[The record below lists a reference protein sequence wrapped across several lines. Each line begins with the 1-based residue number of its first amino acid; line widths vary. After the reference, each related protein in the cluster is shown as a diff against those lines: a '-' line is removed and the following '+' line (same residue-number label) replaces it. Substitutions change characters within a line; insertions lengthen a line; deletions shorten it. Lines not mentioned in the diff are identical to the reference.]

1 MLRIALYAT
10 WNKTVSLASD
20 MAYIY
25 YGKGKKDN
33 IAKLY
38 CLNLRGAEHQTLFGE
53 CEGWKRQRLLI

>member
-38 CLNLRGAEHQTLFGE
+38 CLNLRGAEHQTLLENVRGGKGKD
-53 CEGWKRQRLLI
+53 C